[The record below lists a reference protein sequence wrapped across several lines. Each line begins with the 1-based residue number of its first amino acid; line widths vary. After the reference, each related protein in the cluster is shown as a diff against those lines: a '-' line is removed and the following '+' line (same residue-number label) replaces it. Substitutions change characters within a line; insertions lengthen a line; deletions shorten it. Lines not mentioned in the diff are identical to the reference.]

1 MLACLCKFWGGL
13 QVMYINDLSLYSYFL
28 VILLKIIFSW
38 PFFALPHSLFLSL
51 TFFSFFLSLLF
62 FPLCFFFL
70 VNIFKILNSQPMLR
84 ILSLDNFFLILMQ
97 PWVLKDS
104 TQTVMELHDSN
115 NEVRTESR
123 KIHVRACWGNK
134 EDSQVQKAKLECPF
148 LENTWLRTLIQD

>member
-1 MLACLCKFWGGL
+1 
-13 QVMYINDLSLYSYFL
+13 
-28 VILLKIIFSW
+28 
-38 PFFALPHSLFLSL
+38 
-51 TFFSFFLSLLF
+51 
-62 FPLCFFFL
+62 
-70 VNIFKILNSQPMLR
+70 MLR

-148 LENTWLRTLIQD
+148 LENTWLRTFIQD